1 MLSGALP
8 GLGAVLGADWAWLY
22 DHQSEAVEAVMKA
35 YTPKPGSRRK
45 RHAAQIHL
53 APGLGKTRI
62 GFMVGD
68 RVAQQGGMLFA
79 VPTRGLLEQTYWVAR
94 AAGRSGPVVA
104 VYADRDA
111 GLVGMEHA
119 GVRVTTSPRVLAQL
133 VHRFRAAGEPYTV
146 LTTYASVEAIIA
158 AHKLREDRDGL
169 AALPPWDLK
178 VLDEAHHTETS
189 KQWGRINSH
198 RLVPA
203 VHQLAMTATP
213 RLIGAVTRDARGRQI
228 STPPVRMSEKL
239 HGPVAYRMGL
249 SEAQRRGKLARSQ
262 VVVAEVD
269 EARLRDLVADQ
280 GRGDEM
286 VQAELLASAVGAT
299 LRAAGKFGC
308 RRMLTYHRTVAGAI
322 AAAEAMPEQSRLLH
336 DQGTTAPRRVFAVAL
351 HEEVP
356 ASERAKVLEALA
368 AGTDLDGN
376 EVDLVVVC
384 SVRVLNE
391 GIDVPAV
398 DAVALVEPRRAQH
411 ELLQIAGRALRFD
424 RDNPDKTASI
434 IVPVLHLEGPAD
446 EEVKTADWDP
456 VTNMLRAVESYEPD
470 GGAASIESTSRSP
483 HSVLT
488 DAEERQRR
496 EERARELAQML
507 TLTRQ
512 RSMRAVVDWLRI
524 SVVSDPAS
532 WDIERVMQAATA
544 YQAKH
549 GTLKVPADWE
559 EDGVQLGVELDKL
572 RRKARADRD
581 DLARLAEE
589 LGDAEAARA
598 EWMRRGPRVHPDLV
612 QFLAEKGFVWQP
624 RAEGRGLL
632 LAAARAYVEEHGHL
646 LPRRDETVDVD
657 GEEVA
662 IGALLAER
670 RRPGV
675 EDPELDKIGGLPAAE
690 GMPRPASWAWRV
702 PESRP
707 WTAAWH
713 RQLVRLERFKH
724 EGGTRAELL
733 HGSRVYRGEDLGKWL
748 CEQHVRWREL
758 HEEQRVELGRLRM
771 GPAVGDARLTS
782 AVPQARRGRKE
793 RLMEI
798 VIAAQRHIAEAGP
811 LVDEAG
817 QIRVAAG
824 YRPQVGGR
832 EVQLRKRLYAARE
845 RYASYPPELQALFA
859 GLGLP
864 WADTADPGGASG

>member
-1 MLSGALP
+1 MRSELAPAMSD
-8 GLGAVLGADWAWLY
+8 DWSWLY
-22 DHQSEAVEAVMKA
+22 DHQPQAVEAVLKV
-35 YTPKPGSRRK
+35 YTPGPGSRRK

-68 RVAQQGGMLFA
+68 RVAGQGGMLFA
-79 VPTRGLLEQTYWVAR
+79 VPTRGLLEQTYWAAR
-94 AAGRSGPVVA
+94 AAGRSGPVIA

-133 VHRFRAAGEPYTV
+133 VHRFRAAGQPYTV
-146 LTTYASVEAIIA
+146 LTTYASIETVIA
-158 AHKLREDRDGL
+158 AHKLREDLDGL
-169 AALPPWDLK
+169 APLPEWNLL
-178 VLDEAHHTETS
+178 VADEAHHTETS
-189 KQWGRINSH
+189 KQWGRINSN

-203 VHQLAMTATP
+203 VYRLAMTATP
-213 RLIGAVTRDARGRQI
+213 RLMGAVKRDARGRRVV
-228 STPPVRMSEKL
+228 TPAVQMSEKL

-249 SEAQRRGKLARSQ
+249 SEGQRRGKLARSQ

-269 EARLRDLVADQ
+269 EARLRDLVAER
-280 GRGDEM
+280 GRGHEE

-299 LRAAGKFGC
+299 LRAAGKYGC
-308 RRMLTYHRTVAGAI
+308 RRLLTYHRTVAGAL
-322 AAAEAMPEQSRLLH
+322 AAAEVMPEQSRLLH

-351 HEEVP
+351 HEDVP
-356 ASERAKVLEALA
+356 AGERAQVLEALA

-424 RDNPDKTASI
+424 RGNPGKTASI

-446 EEVKTADWDP
+446 EEMTTADWDS
-456 VTNMLRAVESYEPD
+456 VTNVLRAVESYEPD
-470 GGAASIESTSRSP
+470 GGAESAESTSRSP

-488 DAEERQRR
+488 DAEERRR
-496 EERARELAQML
+496 SEERARELKQML
-507 TLTRQ
+507 KLTRQ
-512 RSMRAVVDWLRI
+512 RSQRVVVDWLRI
-524 SVVSDPAS
+524 TVVGDPAS
-532 WDIERVMQAATA
+532 WDIEQVMQAATA
-544 YQAKH
+544 YQAKNGH
-549 GTLKVPADWE
+549 LKVPPDWE
-559 EDGVQLGVELDKL
+559 EDGVRLGVELDKL
-572 RRKARADRD
+572 RRKARADKD
-581 DLARLAEE
+581 DLTRLAGEMGSE
-589 LGDAEAARA
+589 EAARK
-598 EWMRRGPRVHPDLV
+598 EWMERGPRVHPDLV
-612 QFLAEKGFVWQP
+612 RYLAERGFVWEP
-624 RAEGRGLL
+624 RADGRALF
-632 LAAARAYVEEHGHL
+632 LAAAQSYVQAHGHL
-646 LPRRDETVDVD
+646 LPRGGESVDVD

-662 IGALLAER
+662 LGALLAER

-675 EDPELDKIGGLPAAE
+675 EDTELDRIGALPPAE

-702 PESRP
+702 PEGRP

-713 RQLVRLERFKH
+713 RQLVRLERFKS

-733 HGSRVYRGEDLGKWL
+733 RGTRVYRGEDLGTWL
-748 CEQHVRWREL
+748 REQHVRWQEL

-771 GPAVGDARLTS
+771 GPATGDARV
-782 AVPQARRGRKE
+782 AAEVPQARRGRKE

-817 QIRVAAG
+817 QIRVAAD
-824 YRPQVGGR
+824 YRPEVGGR
-832 EVQLRKRLYAARE
+832 EVQLKKRLYAARD
-845 RYASYPPELQALFA
+845 RYASYPPDLRALFS

-864 WADTADPGGASG
+864 WAEASGEAPGLNCKDL